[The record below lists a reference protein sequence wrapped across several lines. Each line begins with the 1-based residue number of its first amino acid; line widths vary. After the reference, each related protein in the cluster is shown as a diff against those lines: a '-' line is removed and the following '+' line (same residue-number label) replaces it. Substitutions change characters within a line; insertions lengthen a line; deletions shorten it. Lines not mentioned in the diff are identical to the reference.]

1 MEKNSIL
8 NDLCAGLH
16 PALQT
21 TSCLQSCSLA
31 VCAHVTNF
39 ILYMD
44 VMALFMLA
52 TVAATLELTPDNW
65 ATEVSASG
73 KSSFIK

>member
-1 MEKNSIL
+1 
-8 NDLCAGLH
+8 
-16 PALQT
+16 
-21 TSCLQSCSLA
+21 
-31 VCAHVTNF
+31 
-39 ILYMD
+39 MD